1 MVKDKKGEPLV
12 GVSVVIAGTA
22 TGTAT
27 DVNGNFSLPVKDSTG
42 TLLFTYIGFKMQRV
56 VFHRGK
62 EVLVVMDEDLSEL
75 DAVTVI
81 AYGSRKKRELIGA
94 VSSVKADEMKE
105 LPTASFENLL
115 QGRMSGVEVVNQSG
129 APGGGG
135 TLVVVRGYNTFNSQF
150 DEPLSNSAPLYV
162 IDGVPMYSFTSPRTG
177 TNTIAEIDPSIIES
191 RGSVERCGFSCNLWF
206 RGGNGVILITTKK
219 GNKDIQT
226 FLLIFHIQVLF
237 FRKLR
242 NIMVG

>member
-1 MVKDKKGEPLV
+1 M
-12 GVSVVIAGTA
+12 
-22 TGTAT
+22 
-27 DVNGNFSLPVKDSTG
+27 
-42 TLLFTYIGFKMQRV
+42 
-56 VFHRGK
+56 
-62 EVLVVMDEDLSEL
+62 
-75 DAVTVI
+75 I

-191 RGSVERCGFSCNLWF
+191 VEVLKDAASAAIYGS
-206 RGGNGVILITTKK
+206 RGGNGVILITT
-219 GNKDIQT
+219 
-226 FLLIFHIQVLF
+226 
-237 FRKLR
+237 
-242 NIMVG
+242 